1 MRSSV
6 RLPSNI
12 VVKHLPRLVELE
24 SYPTIGPTG
33 LALMNVNDVAGGLE
47 LYLGSDVLTEPSG
60 TAMPVQWTGYDVGV
74 GAYQGE
80 LVSKAQAQDRFWAQ
94 LKACQTDPGLVA
106 TTDWR
111 GLRAILG
118 ELFTAFRNLDRD
130 QILTGLDHYYGDRD

>member
-1 MRSSV
+1 
-6 RLPSNI
+6 
-12 VVKHLPRLVELE
+12 
-24 SYPTIGPTG
+24 
-33 LALMNVNDVAGGLE
+33 MNVNDVAGGLE

-60 TAMPVQWTGYDVGV
+60 TPTPVHWTGYDVGV

-80 LVSKAQAQDRFWAQ
+80 LVSKAQAQDRFWAKS
-94 LKACQTDPGLVA
+94 KACQTDQGLVA

-130 QILTGLDHYYGDRD
+130 QILAGLDDYYGDRD

>member
-1 MRSSV
+1 
-6 RLPSNI
+6 
-12 VVKHLPRLVELE
+12 
-24 SYPTIGPTG
+24 
-33 LALMNVNDVAGGLE
+33 
-47 LYLGSDVLTEPSG
+47 
-60 TAMPVQWTGYDVGV
+60 MPVQWTGYEAAV

-94 LKACQTDPGLVA
+94 LKACQTDPGFVT

-130 QILTGLDHYYGDRD
+130 QILAALDDYYGDHD

>member
-1 MRSSV
+1 
-6 RLPSNI
+6 
-12 VVKHLPRLVELE
+12 
-24 SYPTIGPTG
+24 
-33 LALMNVNDVAGGLE
+33 
-47 LYLGSDVLTEPSG
+47 
-60 TAMPVQWTGYDVGV
+60 MPVQWTGYEAAV

-94 LKACQTDPGLVA
+94 LKACQSDAGLIA

-130 QILTGLDHYYGDRD
+130 QILAGLDHYYGDRD